1 MSSRTSGGFWALGPL
16 KPSRKD
22 VRKVREEWG
31 SELLDTGKGLM
42 LQRQTVRKGGLQPKV
57 PTKT

>member
-1 MSSRTSGGFWALGPL
+1 MGPL

-42 LQRQTVRKGGLQPKV
+42 LQSQTVRKGGLQPKV